1 MDANINYYYFAFT
14 SVSIFTF
21 VCFGSF
27 RLKQVFNQI
36 KKLKKSYRKD
46 KDNINNEENNT
57 SNSYLK
63 FPSRKNNSN
72 KYEPL
77 ISNNDEQDNEMDLR
91 LNNYNNNL
99 IVEIGMDSNIVTK
112 EGAMGAVP
120 GFNIYYLIFCTIL
133 CLLQIIGWIFEY
145 CRPILASNDIF
156 SMNHQILCICNST
169 LWFGCIIWSF
179 FAFYYR
185 KDGVSPTFGFLGAWW
200 AVQSISTPLLL
211 LSQDIKVWD
220 EDLKLSYLSKI
231 MNVIRLFSPTCLF
244 FLTVPIFVEALFVYK
259 NPKDRLNESA
269 LSTNGH
275 NRKTSASRL
284 WNLTRKH
291 RQWLIS
297 GCIVLLVRLP
307 FSLSIPH
314 FISQVIGGLV
324 SEPKNLSLVKESI
337 ISIFIAGTIDSFL
350 DFWCVYLFGVAQQ
363 KIILDL
369 RRNVFK
375 ALLSQDMEFHD
386 VTSSGEM
393 TSRLTADCAE
403 MANDLTW
410 VFRFFIEALVRI
422 GGIMG
427 YMLVRSWRLSLL
439 ALSIIPITSLIN
451 VFYGKWM
458 WKNQARV
465 QTAIAEANSV
475 AQEVLG
481 AIRTVF
487 SFARE
492 DEEHGRYSTRLVK
505 WYDLMVLQ
513 LFIQGVYYGMCNTFL
528 INTCVQGSL
537 LIYGSWLVQQGA
549 LKAEIL
555 LAFMLYQGQLQEY
568 FQNLFNS
575 YTSLIKSFGAGKKVF
590 EYLDRTPRCKRPG
603 KNNDINSDIL
613 HTSIGNNNN
622 NKNNMGDIHF
632 HNVSFAYPS
641 RPEAIVLR
649 NFKMTVKE
657 GEMVALVGPS
667 GAGKSTV
674 FHLLQ
679 HFYDP
684 DEGAIFVGNKN
695 LKNYNHHA
703 LHNDFAIVGQEPT
716 LMSGNIE
723 DNILYGLGGMDTF
736 SIDEKKKLRKN
747 VVACAKLANAH
758 NFIVSLPNGYETD
771 VGEKGVQLSGGQKQR
786 IAIARC
792 LIQDPKVLLLD
803 EATSALD
810 SESEALVQEAL
821 EKAMH
826 GRTTIVIA
834 HRLST
839 VSKADRIYVLASG
852 SIVEEGTHKKLM
864 QKPTPIAN
872 NRKIGIVEDEVVQ
885 QHLTYRQLVERQS
898 GF

>member
-1 MDANINYYYFAFT
+1 
-14 SVSIFTF
+14 
-21 VCFGSF
+21 
-27 RLKQVFNQI
+27 
-36 KKLKKSYRKD
+36 
-46 KDNINNEENNT
+46 
-57 SNSYLK
+57 
-63 FPSRKNNSN
+63 
-72 KYEPL
+72 
-77 ISNNDEQDNEMDLR
+77 MDLR

-120 GFNIYYLIFCTIL
+120 GFNIYYLIFCTTL

-145 CRPILASNDIF
+145 YRPILASNDIF

-492 DEEHGRYSTRLVK
+492 DESMG
-505 WYDLMVLQ
+505 D
-513 LFIQGVYYGMCNTFL
+513 
-528 INTCVQGSL
+528 
-537 LIYGSWLVQQGA
+537 
-549 LKAEIL
+549 
-555 LAFMLYQGQLQEY
+555 
-568 FQNLFNS
+568 
-575 YTSLIKSFGAGKKVF
+575 
-590 EYLDRTPRCKRPG
+590 TPRG
-603 KNNDINSDIL
+603 W
-613 HTSIGNNNN
+613 
-622 NKNNMGDIHF
+622 
-632 HNVSFAYPS
+632 
-641 RPEAIVLR
+641 
-649 NFKMTVKE
+649 
-657 GEMVALVGPS
+657 
-667 GAGKSTV
+667 
-674 FHLLQ
+674 
-679 HFYDP
+679 
-684 DEGAIFVGNKN
+684 
-695 LKNYNHHA
+695 YN
-703 LHNDFAIVGQEPT
+703 
-716 LMSGNIE
+716 
-723 DNILYGLGGMDTF
+723 GM
-736 SIDEKKKLRKN
+736 I
-747 VVACAKLANAH
+747 
-758 NFIVSLPNGYETD
+758 
-771 VGEKGVQLSGGQKQR
+771 
-786 IAIARC
+786 
-792 LIQDPKVLLLD
+792 
-803 EATSALD
+803 
-810 SESEALVQEAL
+810 
-821 EKAMH
+821 
-826 GRTTIVIA
+826 
-834 HRLST
+834 
-839 VSKADRIYVLASG
+839 
-852 SIVEEGTHKKLM
+852 
-864 QKPTPIAN
+864 
-872 NRKIGIVEDEVVQ
+872 
-885 QHLTYRQLVERQS
+885 
-898 GF
+898 